1 MKIVT
6 DSSVMF
12 SVEDGARRGMT
23 VLPLVVAID
32 GQTWLEYEDISAE
45 EFLAKVRAG
54 ALPQSASPP
63 PALTLAAYDTDDEVI
78 HLAMADGLSG
88 AYEVACGLVKQA
100 RHPERVQV
108 VNTRTLC
115 VPHRVLACTAVQL
128 AGQGLDAA
136 AVLEALDAQ
145 IATAHSYLIPEDFD
159 YLRRGGRL
167 TPLAA
172 TFAHLVKAFP
182 VMKQTDDG
190 TRLEKM
196 KVARSF
202 AKAVN
207 AIADDLEAR
216 GVGEGFFLSVSH
228 ADNPSQA
235 GRRRGCWPS
244 ASRDAVAA
252 SSSWDP
258 RSSRRAARAAS
269 PSRPSTWERSPTSCW
284 NNPKRA
290 PRPLQAGAARNEG
303 CEGLPIGQLADSGT
317 NSRFGRR
324 FAGMRNMTWRYVDAF
339 ACRDGFGRE
348 IAPKRGRGRFRR
360 RFPTIRE
367 FAGTRR
373 RPVARSRSL
382 ESGKAGASRIARQM
396 RESERMS

>member
-12 SVEDGARRGMT
+12 SMEEGARRGMA
-23 VLPLVVAID
+23 VLPLVVTID
-32 GQTWLEYEDISAE
+32 GQSWLEYEDVSAE

-63 PALTLAAYDTDDEVI
+63 PALTLKAYDTDEEVI

-100 RHPERVQV
+100 RRPDRVHV

-115 VPHRVLACTAVQL
+115 VPHRVLACTAVRL
-128 AGQGLDAA
+128 AEQGTDARA
-136 AVLEALDAQ
+136 ILETLHAQ

-207 AIADDLEAR
+207 AIADDLD
-216 GVGEGFFLSVSH
+216 GSG
-228 ADNPSQA
+228 A
-235 GRRRGCWPS
+235 G
-244 ASRDAVAA
+244 DA
-252 SSSWDP
+252 SSW
-258 RSSRRAARAAS
+258 A
-269 PSRPSTWERSPTSCW
+269 
-284 NNPKRA
+284 
-290 PRPLQAGAARNEG
+290 
-303 CEGLPIGQLADSGT
+303 
-317 NSRFGRR
+317 
-324 FAGMRNMTWRYVDAF
+324 
-339 ACRDGFGRE
+339 
-348 IAPKRGRGRFRR
+348 
-360 RFPTIRE
+360 
-367 FAGTRR
+367 
-373 RPVARSRSL
+373 
-382 ESGKAGASRIARQM
+382 
-396 RESERMS
+396 

>member
-159 YLRRGGRL
+159 YLRRARCKRAQRGTRGARGF
-167 TPLAA
+167 PLASWRI
-172 TFAHLVKAFP
+172 L
-182 VMKQTDDG
+182 
-190 TRLEKM
+190 
-196 KVARSF
+196 AR
-202 AKAVN
+202 
-207 AIADDLEAR
+207 IHGL
-216 GVGEGFFLSVSH
+216 GG
-228 ADNPSQA
+228 
-235 GRRRGCWPS
+235 
-244 ASRDAVAA
+244 
-252 SSSWDP
+252 
-258 RSSRRAARAAS
+258 
-269 PSRPSTWERSPTSCW
+269 
-284 NNPKRA
+284 
-290 PRPLQAGAARNEG
+290 
-303 CEGLPIGQLADSGT
+303 GLPG
-317 NSRFGRR
+317 
-324 FAGMRNMTWRYVDAF
+324 
-339 ACRDGFGRE
+339 
-348 IAPKRGRGRFRR
+348 
-360 RFPTIRE
+360 
-367 FAGTRR
+367 
-373 RPVARSRSL
+373 
-382 ESGKAGASRIARQM
+382 
-396 RESERMS
+396 

>member
-172 TFAHLVKAFP
+172 KFAHLVKAFP
-182 VMKQTDDG
+182 VMEQTDDG
-190 TRLEKM
+190 RRLGKLAI
-196 KVARSF
+196 ARSF
-202 AKAVN
+202 KK
-207 AIADDLEAR
+207 AIAAVAADFEGR
-216 GVGEGFFLSVSH
+216 GVGEGYYVGVSH
-228 ADNPSQA
+228 ADNPCQA
-235 GRRRGCWPS
+235 AEALAYLEERFPGC
-244 ASRDAVAA
+244 
-252 SSSWDP
+252 
-258 RSSRRAARAAS
+258 
-269 PSRPSTWERSPTSCW
+269 
-284 NNPKRA
+284 
-290 PRPLQAGAARNEG
+290 
-303 CEGLPIGQLADSGT
+303 
-317 NSRFGRR
+317 RFGL
-324 FAGMRNMTWRYVDAF
+324 FELGPAFITQGGPSCIAIQAVDLA
-339 ACRDGFGRE
+339 ACPDLDL
-348 IAPKRGRGRFRR
+348 
-360 RFPTIRE
+360 
-367 FAGTRR
+367 
-373 RPVARSRSL
+373 S
-382 ESGKAGASRIARQM
+382 
-396 RESERMS
+396 

>member
-12 SVEDGARRGMT
+12 SMEEGARRGMA
-23 VLPLVVAID
+23 VLPLVVTID
-32 GQTWLEYEDISAE
+32 GQSWLEYEDVSAE

-63 PALTLAAYDTDDEVI
+63 PALTLKAYDTDEEVI

-100 RHPERVQV
+100 RRPDRVHV

-115 VPHRVLACTAVQL
+115 VPHRVLACTAVRL
-128 AGQGLDAA
+128 AEQGTDARA
-136 AVLEALDAQ
+136 ILETLHAQ
-145 IATAHSYLIPEDFD
+145 ITTAHSYLIPEDFD

-207 AIADDLEAR
+207 AIADGKKAAVNIDKYLGGSGELNMGEWLEIP
-216 GVGEGFFLSVSH
+216 VIPDMEVTEPH
-228 ADNPSQA
+228 
-235 GRRRGCWPS
+235 
-244 ASRDAVAA
+244 
-252 SSSWDP
+252 
-258 RSSRRAARAAS
+258 
-269 PSRPSTWERSPTSCW
+269 
-284 NNPKRA
+284 
-290 PRPLQAGAARNEG
+290 
-303 CEGLPIGQLADSGT
+303 
-317 NSRFGRR
+317 
-324 FAGMRNMTWRYVDAF
+324 M
-339 ACRDGFGRE
+339 
-348 IAPKRGRGRFRR
+348 
-360 RFPTIRE
+360 RFPVRTLPVDERIDNFKEVACGFHKLDAIGEAFRCLHCD
-367 FAGTRR
+367 RR
-373 RPVARSRSL
+373 
-382 ESGKAGASRIARQM
+382 
-396 RESERMS
+396 

>member
-12 SVEDGARRGMT
+12 SMEEGARRGMA

-32 GQTWLEYEDISAE
+32 GQSWLEYEDVSAE

-63 PALTLAAYDTDDEVI
+63 PALTLKAYDTDEEVI

-100 RHPERVQV
+100 RRPDRVHV

-115 VPHRVLACTAVQL
+115 VPHRVLACTAVRL
-128 AGQGLDAA
+128 AEQGTDAK
-136 AVLEALDAQ
+136 AVLETLHAQ

-196 KVARSF
+196 KVALVRESRQRHRRRPGGSG
-202 AKAVN
+202 
-207 AIADDLEAR
+207 R
-216 GVGEGFFLSVSH
+216 GRWLLPGREPCGQ
-228 ADNPSQA
+228 PCA
-235 GRRRGCWPS
+235 GRRGVRY
-244 ASRDAVAA
+244 AVRAL
-252 SSSWDP
+252 SGMPP
-258 RSSRRAARAAS
+258 RRL
-269 PSRPSTWERSPTSCW
+269 RPGPRVHHAGRPRLPRHTSC
-284 NNPKRA
+284 
-290 PRPLQAGAARNEG
+290 RPGSLSR
-303 CEGLPIGQLADSGT
+303 
-317 NSRFGRR
+317 SRFGLTEGP
-324 FAGMRNMTWRYVDAF
+324 GMRGCGPLGAD
-339 ACRDGFGRE
+339 
-348 IAPKRGRGRFRR
+348 
-360 RFPTIRE
+360 
-367 FAGTRR
+367 
-373 RPVARSRSL
+373 ARSGCSPAEPRP
-382 ESGKAGASRIARQM
+382 AR
-396 RESERMS
+396 

>member
-12 SVEDGARRGMT
+12 SMEEGARRGMA

-32 GQTWLEYEDISAE
+32 GQSWLEYEDVSAE

-63 PALTLAAYDTDDEVI
+63 PALTLKAYDTDEEVI

-100 RHPERVQV
+100 RRPDRVHV

-115 VPHRVLACTAVQL
+115 VPHRVLACTAVRL
-128 AGQGLDAA
+128 AEQGTDAK
-136 AVLEALDAQ
+136 AVLETLHAQ

-216 GVGEGFFLSVSH
+216 GVGDGFFLGVSH
-228 ADNPSQA
+228 ADNRVRA
-235 GRRRGCWPS
+235 DE
-244 ASRDAVAA
+244 AS
-252 SSSWDP
+252 
-258 RSSRRAARAAS
+258 
-269 PSRPSTWERSPTSCW
+269 
-284 NNPKRA
+284 
-290 PRPLQAGAARNEG
+290 
-303 CEGLPIGQLADSGT
+303 
-317 NSRFGRR
+317 
-324 FAGMRNMTWRYVDAF
+324 GMLS
-339 ACRDGFGRE
+339 E
-348 IAPKRGRGRFRR
+348 
-360 RFPTIRE
+360 RFPGCRHGVFDLGPAFITQGGPGCLAIQ
-367 FAGTRR
+367 A
-373 RPVARSRSL
+373 VDL
-382 ESGKAGASRIARQM
+382 GAYPDLDLD
-396 RESERMS
+396 

>member
-235 GRRRGCWPS
+235 EEASRMLAERFPGCRRGIFELGPAFITQGGPGCLAIQAIDLGAFPDLVLDEL
-244 ASRDAVAA
+244 AKRLVEDPDPADLLPGQPLDALRITCAIDA
-252 SSSWDP
+252 
-258 RSSRRAARAAS
+258 
-269 PSRPSTWERSPTSCW
+269 
-284 NNPKRA
+284 
-290 PRPLQAGAARNEG
+290 
-303 CEGLPIGQLADSGT
+303 LADHLDIELSDADITAQMPGNDAEQREKIRQQLEDQGLGDEARVFARREAALSWLVN
-317 NSRFGRR
+317 NSRVS
-324 FAGMRNMTWRYVDAF
+324 Y
-339 ACRDGFGRE
+339 
-348 IAPKRGRGRFRR
+348 K
-360 RFPTIRE
+360 
-367 FAGTRR
+367 
-373 RPVARSRSL
+373 
-382 ESGKAGASRIARQM
+382 
-396 RESERMS
+396 

>member
-12 SVEDGARRGMT
+12 SMEEGARRGMA

-32 GQTWLEYEDISAE
+32 GQSWLEYEDVSAE

-63 PALTLAAYDTDDEVI
+63 PALTLK
-78 HLAMADGLSG
+78 
-88 AYEVACGLVKQA
+88 VACGLVKQA
-100 RHPERVQV
+100 RRPDRVHV

-115 VPHRVLACTAVQL
+115 VPHRVLACTAVRL
-128 AGQGLDAA
+128 AEQGTDAK
-136 AVLEALDAQ
+136 AVLETLHAQ

-172 TFAHLVKAFP
+172 TFAHLVKAFH

-190 TRLEKM
+190 TRHEKM

-216 GVGEGFFLSVSH
+216 GVGDGFFLGVSH
-228 ADNPSQA
+228 ADNRVRA
-235 GRRRGCWPS
+235 DE
-244 ASRDAVAA
+244 AS
-252 SSSWDP
+252 
-258 RSSRRAARAAS
+258 
-269 PSRPSTWERSPTSCW
+269 
-284 NNPKRA
+284 
-290 PRPLQAGAARNEG
+290 
-303 CEGLPIGQLADSGT
+303 
-317 NSRFGRR
+317 
-324 FAGMRNMTWRYVDAF
+324 GMLS
-339 ACRDGFGRE
+339 
-348 IAPKRGRGRFRR
+348 GRFPGCRHGV
-360 RFPTIRE
+360 FDLGPAFITQGGPGCLAIQ
-367 FAGTRR
+367 A
-373 RPVARSRSL
+373 VDL
-382 ESGKAGASRIARQM
+382 GAYPDLDLD
-396 RESERMS
+396 